1 MIDVKNNRNIKF
13 GEMINGSDDNIKLRK
28 ISDNIIDVLKLFQ
41 DIGWDIYDTQGMVF

>member
-28 ISDNIIDVLKLFQ
+28 
-41 DIGWDIYDTQGMVF
+41 VFG